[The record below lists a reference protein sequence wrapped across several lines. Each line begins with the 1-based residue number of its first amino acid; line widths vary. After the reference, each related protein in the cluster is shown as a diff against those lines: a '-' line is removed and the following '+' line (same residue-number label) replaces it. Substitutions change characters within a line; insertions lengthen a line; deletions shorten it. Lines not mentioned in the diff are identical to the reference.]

1 MGSIIMPKENIDKII
16 KAVERYK
23 RGETSQ
29 NAEAK
34 KQGVHHR
41 TF

>member
-1 MGSIIMPKENIDKII
+1 MPKENIDKII

-34 KQGVHHR
+34 KQGVHH
-41 TF
+41 